1 MADYRVTSNLL
12 STNSN
17 NYSTTSGS
25 PSRYGVD
32 VNGVDSLGLLTVKYN
47 VPSSCTLSRGIKG
60 TVQRIFVGE
69 PLNNLCNV
77 YSYNHTSKV
86 WNYEAKIS
94 APSGCT
100 DFGRSLDGTDDA
112 EMVAIGAPSTWF
124 GSKSDTNGKVCV
136 YTKESSGWSQRGSA
150 VTGSGGFGHSVAL
163 SKKDGSIL
171 VVGAPF
177 HNTRT
182 PDGFDYP
189 VSEGKVYIYQWTGT
203 NYTFRHALDS
213 PSGSLNS
220 ISDPTNS
227 TTDDWRNFYFGY
239 SLGISN
245 RGKSIIIGE
254 PSFRDI
260 WYQSHHNQ
268 ARLHTNQTNAPHFDR
283 NALLSNLCNISS
295 YTDFRF
301 RYTGNA
307 HVYSN
312 STLITSGGTTWTSN
326 VSVNKEIGVTGV
338 GLQLDTDP
346 TKVRWMDGVGVSV
359 DINRAGNRILV
370 GSPFSHGT
378 SNTSPQELSGKI
390 YTLEYN
396 STQNKWEEM
405 GDTSKNILAGELYS
419 LLGWSTRFDGSGDR
433 IVAGAPYK
441 TEQDFMTESG
451 KVYIF
456 DWNGKQ
462 WVSIPNETI
471 EVTGSN
477 SDSTISAE
485 KWHKFGESVSIDGDG
500 EMISITKTNH
510 QKAQGTI
517 TGGGG
522 LRPNA
527 FSVNN
532 ITDIG
537 GNASN
542 IWAYN
547 IQQALR
553 VNGNCTIGGYMQAK
567 GLAVGTSDDSSSNQK
582 SIYFGGTK
590 SDNSY
595 DLTVIESRV
604 YSGDENSE
612 LLLFKGDDK
621 VNSGFSGNTHG
632 PDRIRLKA
640 PQITF
645 DVGSESDTTLTNRTS
660 DDVRFTMQ
668 LNEGGAGCLGI
679 NKGTPTESI
688 DASGKIKCSDGF
700 VGPGTGI
707 TGVDLDWILQQNTA
721 STGNPGQTQNTMTF
735 VGQTGSLGAAT
746 EQTDGYSIVNGTLTH
761 ENGATLTVTA
771 SRDTSNAIKAFNNS
785 TSDGWITGVNPS
797 EWYYWY
803 INWYAGSEEKIS
815 GYRGEWIQ
823 ITFPNAFYL
832 SEIEIYTDHGWKQPR
847 LLHIFGSNDGGS
859 NYTFIDTADNNL
871 YWATTSS
878 GYKTPWS
885 RTVDPSTDVAYSTYL
900 FIVGSITVVYGVSA
914 NWNNIKLHGHDSGS
928 SAVFSNVITMNPAT
942 GIEIADDKIME
953 LGHGVSGKETNA
965 GKIGYKKFSTTGEG
979 ALDIVGAGTSSSNRS
994 VRIWDKLGIGTSEPV
1009 APLHIFASG
1018 GANPANNGIYVY
1030 NTGSSGTDDA
1040 ILTLRSN
1047 TSTGGDAFISFDVA
1061 GVTGWCWGMDN
1072 SDNDK
1077 MKLGQNWDSLDNNTK
1092 MTIDTSGNVGIGT
1105 SSPSS
1110 PLHVSGDAFFDG
1122 GNIHFNKTSGSVSKI
1137 TSSSTGD
1144 DLQFYSD
1151 RWIKFIES
1159 DTNADKLVIDGNN
1172 GKIGI
1177 NHSTPDSCLHI
1188 AGSNGQL
1195 KSLDGT
1201 NYTSFIHMV
1210 RGDGNWY
1217 MATTDTSTWNQNL
1230 GWFANTSQSGNPI
1243 KRIFRFENDSA
1254 GASGMQSG
1262 TPYGI
1267 ISFTGQHVSP
1277 VIDITPTNVSNC
1289 VGLIVS
1295 SNQNDYLSIN
1305 TTVPLRGAKNINV
1318 NEAIPVVKI
1327 STKAQDK
1334 ACFGVISW
1342 GEDPNEERRE
1352 QKAGHLV
1359 NEWNK
1364 EKGDNRVY
1372 VNSLGEGGVW
1382 VVNTNGNLEAGDYIT
1397 TSNVSGYG
1405 MKQTSE
1411 FLANYTVAKIT
1422 MDCNFNPGQVPVKQI
1437 KKVSATNTY
1446 YVRSTDNDTCNET
1459 FYNTLDDET
1468 KALYT
1473 KDVRTEMVNDLDSNG
1488 VFQWEDTSET
1498 ELAYTIRYLDA
1509 NGIETTQGNAV
1520 HIAAFVGCTYHCG

>member
-1 MADYRVTSNLL
+1 MADYTDLTILR

-17 NYSTTSGS
+17 NFSASVSSNYTF
-25 PSRYGVD
+25 D
-32 VNGVDSLGLLTVKYN
+32 VNGVDEEGTALLLGSLTSKYN
-47 VPSSCTLSRGIKG
+47 VPSSCTLSRGDKNV
-60 TVQRIFVGE
+60 VQRIFVGE
-69 PLNNLCNV
+69 PLKNLCNV
-77 YSYNHTSKV
+77 FKYNYTSKN
-86 WNYEAKIS
+86 WDHEAKIEGS
-94 APSGCT
+94 SGE

-112 EMVAIGAPSTWF
+112 EMVAIGAPGTWF
-124 GSKSDTNGKVCV
+124 GSSSGTTGKVRV
-136 YTKESSGWSQRGSA
+136 YTKESSGWTQRGS
-150 VTGSGGFGHSVAL
+150 VITKSNGGGFGHAVAL

-177 HNTRT
+177 HNTQT
-182 PDGFDYP
+182 PTGFSYP
-189 VSEGKVYIYQWTGT
+189 VSEGKVWIYKWNSSTSEYEEEQVISS
-203 NYTFRHALDS
+203 L
-213 PSGSLNS
+213 SGSLDT
-220 ISDPTNS
+220 ISNPTSS
-227 TTDDWRNFYFGY
+227 TADDWKNFYFGY

-245 RGKSIIIGE
+245 YGKSIIIGE

-260 WYQSHHNQ
+260 WYQTRHDQ
-268 ARLHTNQTNAPHFDR
+268 ALPYT
-283 NALLSNLCNISS
+283 SNVNHKGELNELPNFSS
-295 YTDFRF
+295 DTDFDF

-307 HVYSN
+307 HVFYN
-312 STLITSGGTTWTSN
+312 STLTTGGTTWESN
-326 VSVNKEIGVTGV
+326 VSINEVIGVTKV
-338 GLQLDTDP
+338 GLQLDTAP
-346 TKVRWMDGVGVSV
+346 SEVRWMDGVGVSV
-359 DINRAGNRILV
+359 DINRAGNRILA

-378 SNTSPQELSGKI
+378 SSTSPQEMSGKI
-390 YTLEYN
+390 YTLEYTGSSN
-396 STQNKWEEM
+396 VWEEM
-405 GDTSKNILAGELYS
+405 GDTSKNILAGELRS
-419 LLGWSTRFDGSGDR
+419 LLGWSARFDGAGDR
-433 IVAGAPYK
+433 IVAGAPHQ
-441 TEQDFMTESG
+441 TDEDFVSG
-451 KVYIF
+451 SGRVYIF

-471 EVTGSN
+471 EVLGWNSN
-477 SDSTISAE
+477 STDFRE
-485 KWHKFGESVSIDGDG
+485 YWHKFGESVSIDGEG
-500 EMISITKTNH
+500 EIISISKTNH

-517 TGGGG
+517 TSGGGG
-522 LRPNA
+522 LRPNV
-527 FSVNN
+527 FTVNN

-537 GNASN
+537 QGNSN
-542 IWAYN
+542 IWAYD
-547 IQQALR
+547 IQQSLR
-553 VNGNCTIGGYMQAK
+553 VDGNCTIGGYLQAK

-582 SIYFGGTK
+582 SVYFGGTK

-612 LLLFKGDDK
+612 LLLFKGDNK
-621 VNSGFSGNTHG
+621 ENSGVSGNTHG

-640 PQITF
+640 PRITF
-645 DVGSESDTTLTNRTS
+645 DVGSVSDTTLTNRTN
-660 DDVRFTMQ
+660 DDVKFTMQ
-668 LNEGGAGCLGI
+668 LNEGGSGCLGI
-679 NKGTPTESI
+679 NKGTPTEPI
-688 DASGKIKCSDGF
+688 DVSGKIKCTNGF
-700 VGPGTGI
+700 VGPGTEI

-721 STGNPGQTQNTMTF
+721 STGNPGQTQENMSFCAISSSLSTAIDFPPITGGLTSNNHTDSYGNTW
-735 VGQTGSLGAAT
+735 
-746 EQTDGYSIVNGTLTH
+746 
-761 ENGATLTVTA
+761 TVTS
-771 SRDTSNAIKAFNNS
+771 SRDHTNAWKAFNSS
-785 TSDGWITGVNPS
+785 TGNASDGWVTGVNPS

-823 ITFPNAFYL
+823 LTAPYTFYL

-847 LLHIFGSNDGGS
+847 VLHIFGSNDNGT
-859 NYTFIDTADNNL
+859 NYTFIDTATRDL

-885 RTVDPSTDVAYSTYL
+885 RTIDTSVDIAYSTYL
-900 FIVGSITVVYGVSA
+900 LIVGSITVVSGVSA
-914 NWNNIKLHGHDSGS
+914 EWRHIKLKGHPTSGTITENIKL
-928 SAVFSNVITMNPAT
+928 
-942 GIEIADDKIME
+942 DK
-953 LGHGVSGKETNA
+953 T
-965 GKIGYKKFSTTGEG
+965 GKIGIETTSPEAQLHITRRAPSGESNVYIESYSDGADDLAALYLGTPHHNSSAQPKCAIIADAIGYSCANLHFCVETTGHPNG
-979 ALDIVGAGTSSSNRS
+979 NDSQYKASLSNSRMMIS
-994 VRIWDKLGIGTSEPV
+994 GQNGNIGIGTSVPSS
-1009 APLHIFASG
+1009 PLHIAASG
-1018 GANPANNGIYVY
+1018 NANPDTNSLYVY
-1030 NTGSSGTDDA
+1030 NSGTASTEDA
-1040 ILTLRSN
+1040 IVSVRTG
-1047 TSTGGDAFISFDVA
+1047 TSGGNGGNPYISFDVA
-1061 GVTGWCWGMDN
+1061 DHAGWAWGMDN
-1072 SDNDK
+1072 ADSQHR
-1077 MKLGQNWDSLDNNTK
+1077 MKLGANWNSLT
-1092 MTIDTSGNVGIGT
+1092 
-1105 SSPSS
+1105 
-1110 PLHVSGDAFFDG
+1110 
-1122 GNIHFNKTSGSVSKI
+1122 
-1137 TSSSTGD
+1137 
-1144 DLQFYSD
+1144 
-1151 RWIKFIES
+1151 S
-1159 DTNADKLVIDGNN
+1159 DTKLAIGKDG
-1172 GKIGI
+1172 KVGI

-1188 AGSNGQL
+1188 SSSSGQL
-1195 KSLDGT
+1195 IELDGT
-1201 NYTSFIHMV
+1201 NYTSMIHMN
-1210 RGDGNWY
+1210 RGSGNWY
-1217 MATTDTSTWNQNL
+1217 MATTNTTTWNQNL
-1230 GWFANTSQSGNPI
+1230 CWFSNIDDEDNNFPI

-1277 VIDITPTNVSNC
+1277 VIDVTPTNVSNYT
-1289 VGLIVS
+1289 GLIVS

-1372 VNSLGEGGVW
+1372 INSIGEGGVW

-1446 YVRSTDNDTCNET
+1446 YVRSTDNDTCTET
-1459 FYNTLDDET
+1459 FYNTLDDDR